1 MSEMFE
7 LISTEVCRLGFCDDS
22 GLTIPGYFVLVLIP
36 ALLYIIFT
44 LLNIL
49 QGKSASTADASFDMV
64 NEKIDEV
71 NEKIDER
78 FEEINQSIDDKYEEI
93 KDRIDE
99 LRTAYEELLEEK
111 FAELTIGRTTH
122 PLDML
127 LNTNKLINYKYGR
140 DGELVGYSVLQL
152 SDDGHL
158 ANTEHDPSTGN
169 VSSINHISP
178 INEESVDFYAKTM
191 AKNDRLNLELFGKS
205 KIIVVD

>member
-1 MSEMFE
+1 
-7 LISTEVCRLGFCDDS
+7 
-22 GLTIPGYFVLVLIP
+22 
-36 ALLYIIFT
+36 
-44 LLNIL
+44 
-49 QGKSASTADASFDMV
+49 
-64 NEKIDEV
+64 V

-78 FEEINQSIDDKYEEI
+78 FEEINQLIEDKYDAI
-93 KDRIDE
+93 KDQIDE
-99 LRTAYEELLEEK
+99 MRTAYEKQLEDK
-111 FAELTIGRTTH
+111 FADLDIERKTH

-127 LNTNKLINYKYGR
+127 LSTRKVINYKYGR

>member
-1 MSEMFE
+1 
-7 LISTEVCRLGFCDDS
+7 
-22 GLTIPGYFVLVLIP
+22 
-36 ALLYIIFT
+36 
-44 LLNIL
+44 L

-99 LRTAYEELLEEK
+99 MRTAYEELLEEK

>member
-64 NEKIDEV
+64 NEKIDE
-71 NEKIDER
+71 R

-99 LRTAYEELLEEK
+99 MRTAYEELLEEK

-178 INEESVDFYAKTM
+178 IKEEGVDFYAETM
-191 AKNDRLNLELFGKS
+191 AKNDRSNLDLLGKR
-205 KIIVVD
+205 KIIV

>member
-1 MSEMFE
+1 MPE
-7 LISTEVCRLGFCDDS
+7 LFNLVSAEVCRLGFCDDI
-22 GLTIPGYFVLVLIP
+22 GLTIPGYLVLVLIP

-44 LLNIL
+44 LLNFL
-49 QGKSASTADASFDMV
+49 PGKSASTADASFNM
-64 NEKIDEV
+64 V

-78 FEEINQSIDDKYEEI
+78 FEEINQLIEDKYDDI
-93 KDRIDE
+93 KEQIDE
-99 LRTAYEELLEEK
+99 MRTAYEELLGDK
-111 FAELTIGRTTH
+111 FAELDIERTPH

-127 LNTNKLINYKYGR
+127 LSTGKLINYKYGR

-158 ANTEHDPSTGN
+158 ANTEHEPSTGN

-178 INEESVDFYAKTM
+178 IKEESVDFYAKTM
-191 AKNDRLNLELFGKS
+191 AKNDRLNLELLGKS

>member
-1 MSEMFE
+1 MLE
-7 LISTEVCRLGFCDDS
+7 LISTEVCRLGFCDPG
-22 GLTIPGYFVLVLIP
+22 GLTIPGYLVLVLIP

-49 QGKSASTADASFDMV
+49 HGKSASTAEVCF
-64 NEKIDEV
+64 DEV

-78 FEEINQSIDDKYEEI
+78 FEEINQLIEDKYDAI
-93 KDRIDE
+93 KDQIDE
-99 LRTAYEELLEEK
+99 MRTAYEKQLEDK
-111 FAELTIGRTTH
+111 FADLDIERKTH

-127 LNTNKLINYKYGR
+127 LSTRKVINYKYGR

-169 VSSINHISP
+169 IASINHISP
-178 INEESVDFYAKTM
+178 IKEEGVDFYAETM
-191 AKNDRLNLELFGKS
+191 AKNDRSNLDLLGKR
-205 KIIVVD
+205 KIIV